1 MDDKKNNS
9 MTIIIVIVAIA
20 LAALAAFFVFNSMD
34 NKDNTSG
41 PTTTENDTTDDT
53 SDESTDVAG
62 AYTGTYNKNSNVLE
76 DAADAV
82 TDNKEDR
89 VTVELV
95 LEEDGTATFV
105 KTGDTEETIRGTY
118 THSDGKVILTRTD
131 NATDEDTDV
140 ADDKATTDNDITDD
154 ETTTDKTDADDTD
167 RTYEFTINVDGSLSY
182 KEKDTS
188 TDMVMLNKTDRSN
201 LKHIK

>member
-9 MTIIIVIVAIA
+9 MTIIIVIIAIA
-20 LAALAAFFVFNSMD
+20 LAALVAFFVFNSMD
-34 NKDNTSG
+34 NKDNTNET
-41 PTTTENDTTDDT
+41 TTTENDTTDDT

-82 TDNKEDR
+82 TDNEEDR

-118 THSDGKVILTRTD
+118 TYSDGKVILTRT
-131 NATDEDTDV
+131 NNNV
-140 ADDKATTDNDITDD
+140 D
-154 ETTTDKTDADDTD
+154 ETTDTEENADQDTDNTTDADN
-167 RTYEFTINVDGSLSY
+167 TYEFTVNVDGSLSY

-188 TDMVMLNKTDRSN
+188 TDMVMLNKTDRDN